1 VLKKQGSTILPVL
14 VLALLLVGIQIA
26 ASASGRAYY
35 LTQLIMTAYYSIV
48 VLGLCLVMGYCGQV
62 SLGHAAFFA
71 IGGYASAILTT
82 LDIAAARDS
91 EWGQVL
97 QSLHILSS
105 WKNAYGEQIL
115 AFAPWAAFVVAL
127 LLTLIIALLIGYPA
141 LRLKG
146 HYLAMA
152 TLGFGLIVYRIVLG
166 SAFTGAADGIT
177 GVPGW
182 SISSR
187 LVITSNN
194 TYRVANYYFA
204 WGVTLVVLVF
214 LLNLVHS
221 RVGRAL
227 RSIHDG
233 ELAANAMG
241 IHTAGYK
248 LQAFVISAMLAATAG
263 SFFTHYTGGIGPSE
277 AGVLKSIRYV
287 VLVAAGG
294 MANLWGGLIISA
306 LLNFL
311 SLRGYFGMLDHAVF
325 GVILIAIVSLAP
337 EGPLRPLGLGIRRA
351 LHAMNPQKRT
361 EHGPVRS

>member
-1 VLKKQGSTILPVL
+1 MLKKRRSTILPVL
-14 VLALLLVGIQIA
+14 LLALTLVGIQVA
-26 ASASGRAYY
+26 ASACGRPYY
-35 LTQLIMTAYYSIV
+35 LTQLIMAAYYSIV

-62 SLGHAAFFA
+62 SMGHGAFFA
-71 IGGYASAILTT
+71 IGGYTSAILTT
-82 LDIAAARDS
+82 VNIASARESDWGRALQKLHVLAAWQDPYG
-91 EWGQVL
+91 GQVL
-97 QSLHILSS
+97 
-105 WKNAYGEQIL
+105 
-115 AFAPWAAFVVAL
+115 AFSPWAAFIVAL
-127 LLTLIIALLIGYPA
+127 LLTFIAALLIGCPA

-182 SISSR
+182 TISPR
-187 LVITSNN
+187 LVITSSNA
-194 TYRVANYYFA
+194 YRVANYYFA
-204 WGVTLVVLVF
+204 WGAALVVLVF

-248 LQAFVISAMLAATAG
+248 LQAFVVSAVLAAAAG

-277 AGVLKSIRYV
+277 AGVLKSVRYL

-294 MANLWGGLIISA
+294 MANLWGGLIVSA
-306 LLNFL
+306 VLNFL
-311 SLRGYFGMLDHAVF
+311 SLRGCFGMLDHAVF

-337 EGPLRPLGLGIRRA
+337 EGPLKPLGLWVRRA
-351 LHAMNPQKRT
+351 GRAVLPRRRSP
-361 EHGPVRS
+361 HGPV